1 LEKSSSL
8 IEQTEMKLFAVV
20 SLLFFSSISFS
31 FAQTIPYSKGRI
43 AISSDGNEHDEDDWA
58 ATPMSLAL
66 LAARGLQDQ
75 LVVYAFSD
83 HTWGSNKEKPGADA
97 QMRESAFLG
106 GSKFGFKKTKFI
118 EAVAAPNFAVI
129 ALTLQ
134 INKSSAKDPLTII
147 AAGPMDIIGDA
158 LNEADSTKLK
168 HVRLISHSTWNDEHA
183 DKPYDW
189 ENHEG
194 WTWAELGEK
203 FGPKGL
209 QMDHITD
216 QNGGSDYKGLKADL
230 SHYDWVKTYS
240 KRDQKPYEKGSWD
253 WLYSRLVA
261 AQKGE
266 EFDPS
271 DAGMIIYLLTGKQ
284 KNSPEDL
291 REILENPGKMK

>member
-1 LEKSSSL
+1 
-8 IEQTEMKLFAVV
+8 MKHLAAI
-20 SLLFFSSISFS
+20 SLLFFASFS
-31 FAQTIPYSKGRI
+31 FSTAQTIPYSKGRI

-75 LVVYAFSD
+75 LVVYTFSD
-83 HTWGSNKEKPGADA
+83 HTWGSNKEKPLADA
-97 QMRESAFLG
+97 QMRESAFIG

-129 ALTLQ
+129 ELANQ
-134 INKSSAKDPLTII
+134 INKSSARDPLTII

-158 LNEADSTKLK
+158 INEADSTKLK
-168 HVRLISHSTWNDEHA
+168 HVRLISHSDWNDQHA
-183 DKPYDW
+183 DKPYEW
-189 ENHEG
+189 ESHEG
-194 WTWAELGEK
+194 WTWSEIQEK
-203 FGPKGL
+203 FESKGL
-209 QMDHITD
+209 QLNHILD
-216 QNGGSDYKGLKADL
+216 QNGGDDYEGLKTDL
-230 SHYDWVKTYS
+230 TKYDWMKTSPY
-240 KRDQKPYEKGSWD
+240 RDQKPYEKGSWD
-253 WLYSRLVA
+253 WLYSRLEA

-284 KNSPEDL
+284 KTSPEDL

>member
-1 LEKSSSL
+1 
-8 IEQTEMKLFAVV
+8 MKLFTIC
-20 SLLFFSSISFS
+20 SILFLTIFYTSH
-31 FAQTIPYSKGRI
+31 AQTIPYSKGRI

-75 LVVYAFSD
+75 LVVYTFSD
-83 HTWGSNKEKPGADA
+83 HTWGSNKEKSGADA
-97 QMRESAFLG
+97 QMRESAFM
-106 GSKFGFKKTKFI
+106 GSNKFGFKKTKFI
-118 EAVAAPNFAVI
+118 EAAAAPNYAVI

-147 AAGPMDIIGDA
+147 AAGPMNIIGDA
-158 LNEADSTKLK
+158 LNEADSVKLK
-168 HVRLISHSTWNDEHA
+168 HVRLISHSIWNDEHA
-183 DKPYDW
+183 DKPYEW
-189 ENHEG
+189 ESHEG
-194 WTWAELGEK
+194 WTWAELQEE

-209 QMDHITD
+209 QLDHITD
-216 QNGGSDYKGLKADL
+216 QNGGSDYEGLKTDL
-230 SHYDWVKTYS
+230 SKYDWLKTS
-240 KRDQKPYEKGSWD
+240 PSRDQKPYQKGSWD

-271 DAGMIIYLLTGKQ
+271 DAGMIIYLLTGQQ